1 MCIKK
6 VNPVVIKLYETIQVK
21 FKVAGNNPQVQ
32 FAAGN
37 NNFCPVQNISKD
49 KQLDKE
55 TGKIKE

>member
-21 FKVAGNNPQVQ
+21 FKVAENNPQVQ

-37 NNFCPVQNISKD
+37 NNFCTVQNISKD
-49 KQLDKE
+49 K
-55 TGKIKE
+55 